1 MAKHL
6 FFNEVL
12 YELFE
17 ASFDI
22 MNPQSFIQYVI
33 NQRTFRWKIQCNLER
48 IKLCETQLGTS
59 DDGNWLN
66 VRKYSQNEATMTA
79 KDLAPAEKSLKFLAG
94 KIEEIGVFV
103 KDCKQLKGN
112 LFNKERYVL
121 PWQANELLFLERV
134 ATEAISVEI
143 QLAKIKG
150 DVQEKFDLLKRRVP
164 MDVASQCESSRS
176 TRRKKENKR
185 KLGKRKKNRELSS
198 SVKVLDVILLD
209 HIEKEDI
216 VKQVEK
222 SDFSFT
228 IDKQDINMDSL
239 ESLKPKFHQHGINL
253 LLTQGVFSN
262 DALQLIQKVLNNHDE
277 NKKAN
282 DLSKKKRKITT
293 DKSQMSLFMALENA
307 KKLSEQNISDS
318 ESD

>member
-1 MAKHL
+1 M
-6 FFNEVL
+6 
-12 YELFE
+12 
-17 ASFDI
+17 
-22 MNPQSFIQYVI
+22 
-33 NQRTFRWKIQCNLER
+33 
-48 IKLCETQLGTS
+48 
-59 DDGNWLN
+59 
-66 VRKYSQNEATMTA
+66 
-79 KDLAPAEKSLKFLAG
+79 
-94 KIEEIGVFV
+94 
-103 KDCKQLKGN
+103 
-112 LFNKERYVL
+112 
-121 PWQANELLFLERV
+121 
-134 ATEAISVEI
+134 
-143 QLAKIKG
+143 
-150 DVQEKFDLLKRRVP
+150 
-164 MDVASQCESSRS
+164 
-176 TRRKKENKR
+176 
-185 KLGKRKKNRELSS
+185 
-198 SVKVLDVILLD
+198 DVILLD

-293 DKSQMSLFMALENA
+293 DKSLFMALENA

-318 ESD
+318 ESDWLFIPLTFMLQ

>member
-1 MAKHL
+1 M
-6 FFNEVL
+6 
-12 YELFE
+12 
-17 ASFDI
+17 
-22 MNPQSFIQYVI
+22 
-33 NQRTFRWKIQCNLER
+33 
-48 IKLCETQLGTS
+48 
-59 DDGNWLN
+59 
-66 VRKYSQNEATMTA
+66 
-79 KDLAPAEKSLKFLAG
+79 
-94 KIEEIGVFV
+94 
-103 KDCKQLKGN
+103 
-112 LFNKERYVL
+112 
-121 PWQANELLFLERV
+121 
-134 ATEAISVEI
+134 
-143 QLAKIKG
+143 
-150 DVQEKFDLLKRRVP
+150 
-164 MDVASQCESSRS
+164 
-176 TRRKKENKR
+176 
-185 KLGKRKKNRELSS
+185 
-198 SVKVLDVILLD
+198 DVILLD